1 MRCVAS
7 AKNALTRGL
16 EWRIWLKNKILAAVM
31 VVLFVLSAFYGGTKV
46 GAAQNTPGSA
56 YDPLITQSYLEE
68 RLAQTDAAGFVRVSV
83 AKNKIL
89 TLEEGGQLLILTGTA
104 NAIGSNGIV
113 DMTEG
118 VLLAKDL
125 SVIKYH
131 LCLAPANGSGIK
143 ATTACTVFVTGS
155 YTVK

>member
-1 MRCVAS
+1 MA
-7 AKNALTRGL
+7 
-16 EWRIWLKNKILAAVM
+16 ILIVM
-31 VVLFVLSAFYGGTKV
+31 SAFYGGKKV

-83 AKNKIL
+83 EKNKTL
-89 TLEEGGQLLILTGTA
+89 TLEAGGQLLVLSGTA
-104 NAIGSNGIV
+104 NAIGGSGLI

-118 VLLAKDL
+118 VLLEKDL
-125 SVIKYH
+125 SVMKYH
-131 LCLAPANGSGIK
+131 LCIAPNAGSGIK
-143 ATTACTVFVTGS
+143 ATTACTVFVTGG

>member
-1 MRCVAS
+1 ME
-7 AKNALTRGL
+7 KH
-16 EWRIWLKNKILAAVM
+16 LKNKIVGAVM
-31 VVLFVLSAFYGGTKV
+31 AVILVMSAFYGGKKV

-89 TLEEGGQLLILTGTA
+89 TLEAGGQLLILSGMA
-104 NAIGSNGIV
+104 NAVGGSGLI

-118 VLLAKDL
+118 VLLEKDL
-125 SVIKYH
+125 SVMKYH
-131 LCLAPANGSGIK
+131 LCMAPNAGSGIK
-143 ATTACTVFVTGS
+143 ATTACTVFVTGA

>member
-1 MRCVAS
+1 M
-7 AKNALTRGL
+7 
-16 EWRIWLKNKILAAVM
+16 KNKIIKVVM
-31 VVLFVLSAFYGGTKV
+31 AMILVMSAFYGGTKV
-46 GAAQNTPGSA
+46 GAAQNTPGSV

-89 TLEEGGQLLILTGTA
+89 TLEAGGQILILSGTA
-104 NAIGSNGIV
+104 NVVGGSGLI

-118 VLLAKDL
+118 VLLEKDL
-125 SVIKYH
+125 SVMKYH
-131 LCLAPANGSGIK
+131 LCIAPNAESGMK

-155 YTVK
+155 YTLK

>member
-1 MRCVAS
+1 MAIILVMS
-7 AKNALTRGL
+7 AL
-16 EWRIWLKNKILAAVM
+16 
-31 VVLFVLSAFYGGTKV
+31 YGGKKV

-56 YDPLITQSYLEE
+56 YDPLITQSYLEQ
-68 RLAQTDAAGFVRVSV
+68 RLAQTEAAGFVKVDL

-89 TLEEGGQLLILTGTA
+89 TLEVGSQIVVLTGTA
-104 NAIGSNGIV
+104 NAVGSNGLV

-125 SVIKYH
+125 SVMKYH
-131 LCLAPANGSGIK
+131 LCVAPSAGSGIK

>member
-1 MRCVAS
+1 M
-7 AKNALTRGL
+7 
-16 EWRIWLKNKILAAVM
+16 
-31 VVLFVLSAFYGGTKV
+31 SAFYGGTKV

-89 TLEEGGQLLILTGTA
+89 TLEAGGQLLILSGMA
-104 NAIGSNGIV
+104 NAVGGSGLI

-118 VLLAKDL
+118 ILLEKDL
-125 SVIKYH
+125 SVMKYH
-131 LCLAPANGSGIK
+131 LCMAPNEGSGIK

>member
-1 MRCVAS
+1 M
-7 AKNALTRGL
+7 
-16 EWRIWLKNKILAAVM
+16 AVM
-31 VVLFVLSAFYGGTKV
+31 AVILILSAFYGGTKV

-89 TLEEGGQLLILTGTA
+89 TLESGAQLLILSGTA
-104 NAIGSNGIV
+104 NAVGGSGLI

-118 VLLAKDL
+118 VLLEKDL
-125 SVIKYH
+125 SVMKYH
-131 LCLAPANGSGIK
+131 LCMAPSAGSGIK
-143 ATTACTVFVTGS
+143 AATACTVFVTGA